1 MPARPRR
8 MGLTLVTRRSDKV
21 VSLAW
26 GLEVD
31 ENRVIMES
39 VKGISEQ
46 LGPHS
51 LSSITNLRQFHLLNQ
66 FFQ

>member
-1 MPARPRR
+1 MS
-8 MGLTLVTRRSDKV
+8 LV
-21 VSLAW
+21 W

-31 ENRVIMES
+31 ENRVIVES
-39 VKGISEQ
+39 VKGIPEQ

-51 LSSITNLRQFHLLNQ
+51 LSSITNLRQSNLLNQ

>member
-1 MPARPRR
+1 MS
-8 MGLTLVTRRSDKV
+8 LV
-21 VSLAW
+21 W

-31 ENRVIMES
+31 ENRVIVES

-51 LSSITNLRQFHLLNQ
+51 LSSITNLRQSNLLNQ

>member
-1 MPARPRR
+1 M
-8 MGLTLVTRRSDKV
+8 TLVTRQNDKA
-21 VSLAW
+21 VSQLQ

-31 ENRVIMES
+31 EDGVARVS

-46 LGPHS
+46 LGPHDS
-51 LSSITNLRQFHLLNQ
+51 LSSITNPRRSHLLNQ

>member
-1 MPARPRR
+1 
-8 MGLTLVTRRSDKV
+8 MGLTLVTRQNNKA
-21 VSLAW
+21 VSQLQ

-31 ENRVIMES
+31 ENKGGARVS

-46 LGPHS
+46 HGPHDS
-51 LSSITNLRQFHLLNQ
+51 LSSITNPRRSHLLNQ

>member
-1 MPARPRR
+1 
-8 MGLTLVTRRSDKV
+8 MGLTLVTRQNDKA
-21 VSLAW
+21 VSQLQ

-31 ENRVIMES
+31 ENKGGARVS

-46 LGPHS
+46 LGPHDS
-51 LSSITNLRQFHLLNQ
+51 LSSITNPRRSHLLNQ